1 MPGTYNGLRIID
13 LSDGIAGSYA
23 GTLLAE
29 MGADTVKI
37 EPPQGSTMRGLPGF
51 HVWNRSKRSIVM
63 DLKHEGQGD
72 IQRLLAKADVV
83 ISDFLPNEARDLH
96 LEYSDIASINP
107 QVIYCVMPPLGS
119 RGPHANMPMN
129 DDLVAAYG
137 GFFAAQ
143 WAYREGPVYI
153 IIPLAS
159 YGAALLAAGAVGA
172 ALFAR
177 ERTGRGQQVEV
188 SWLAGSFASQMSF
201 VVDSETPQES
211 LWERDPLGGF
221 SPAYRLYKASDDW
234 LCIACVHGVFWNKL
248 CFALGMPELVSD
260 PRYADAPLGIAIEH
274 RPALKKTFAEVIA
287 TRPRSEW
294 VRILQENDVPCAPV
308 MTPFDF
314 INDPQVVHNGMRV
327 EVDDPELGKTIQIGV
342 PVRLSKTPG
351 AIRYPSPC
359 LGQHSGEVLN
369 ELSESS
375 QPGTT
380 PKKISLKQPPQK
392 ATLSG
397 IKVVDFTTYIAGG
410 QVGRALAEMG
420 ADVIKVESIEGDSYR
435 LVPYGFMAQNRG
447 KRDICIDIT
456 NQEGQGIT
464 NKLIQQADIVVE
476 NFRPGVARRLNMDYD
491 TVRHTRPEIIYC
503 SVTGYGSNG
512 PYISLPG
519 LDQLVKAMSGL
530 MQAQGDEQGEPVD
543 LRVGF
548 LDNICALIAIYGIL
562 AALHHRERTGE
573 GQLVEANIISAA
585 LLVQSGDLVFYEG
598 KPPSPNGGVDLIGLS
613 ALRRLYQAKDG
624 WLMLSIQKNEQWQP
638 FTQAINRSD
647 LGEQYSATEAL
658 SSSRDGE
665 LAQLLEEVF
674 RIRSVDEWFQL
685 LATAEIPCSPVLSYR
700 DLYKDPHVEANE
712 LFVIEDNPDWGR
724 VWVTDSLA
732 KFPAMPGKV
741 QYGTPRQG
749 EHSDE
754 IMLAL
759 GYNRTQIQDLKA
771 LKVVL

>member
-1 MPGTYNGLRIID
+1 MAGAYNGLKIID

-29 MGADTVKI
+29 MGADTIKV
-37 EPPQGSTMRGLPGF
+37 EPPQGSTLRGLPGF
-51 HVWNRSKRSIVM
+51 HVWNRSKRSITI
-63 DLKHEGQGD
+63 DLQHEGQGD
-72 IQRLLAKADVV
+72 IRHLLTEADVV
-83 ISDFLPNEARDLH
+83 ISDFLPLEARELH

-107 QVIYCVMPPLGS
+107 QVIYCAMPPLGS
-119 RGPHANMPMN
+119 RGPHANTPMN

-248 CFALGMPELVSD
+248 CFALGMPELISD

-274 RPALKKTFAEVIA
+274 RPALKKSFAEAIA
-287 TRPRSEW
+287 TRTRSEW

-342 PVRLSKTPG
+342 PVTLSRTPG
-351 AIRYPSPC
+351 SILYPAPR
-359 LGQHSGEVLN
+359 LGQHNNEVLN
-369 ELSESS
+369 ELREGG
-375 QPGTT
+375 QPSA
-380 PKKISLKQPPQK
+380 ISTKSAPKQPQQK

-397 IKVVDFTTYIAGG
+397 IQVVDFTTYIAGG
-410 QVGRALAEMG
+410 QVGRTLAEMG
-420 ADVIKVESIEGDSYR
+420 ADVIKVESIEGDPYR

-447 KRDICIDIT
+447 KRDICIDLT
-456 NQEGQGIT
+456 SREGQSII
-464 NKLIQQADIVVE
+464 NKLVQRADIVVE
-476 NFRPGVARRLNMDYD
+476 NFRPGVAKRLNMDYE
-491 TVRHTRPEIIYC
+491 TVRNTRPKIIYC
-503 SVTGYGSNG
+503 SVTGYGSDG

-530 MQAQGDEQGEPVD
+530 MQAQGDRQGEPVD

-548 LDNICALIAIYGIL
+548 LDNICALIAIYGTL
-562 AALHHRERTGE
+562 AALYHRERTGE

-585 LLVQSGDLVFYEG
+585 LLVQSGDLIFYEG
-598 KPPSPNGGVDLIGLS
+598 KPPGPEGGVDLIGLS

-624 WLMLSIQKNEQWQP
+624 WLMLSIQKNEQWP
-638 FTQAINRSD
+638 SFAQAINRSD
-647 LGEQYSATEAL
+647 LDKLYSAQKAL

-665 LAQLLEEVF
+665 LARILEKVF
-674 RIRSVDEWFQL
+674 CTRSVDEWLQL
-685 LATAEIPCSPVLSYR
+685 FNAAEIPCSPVLSYR

-712 LFVIEDNPDWGR
+712 LFAIEDNPEWGR

-732 KFPAMPGKV
+732 KFPNMPGKV
-741 QYGTPRQG
+741 QYGTPCLG

-754 IMLAL
+754 IMLEL
-759 GYNRTQIQDLKA
+759 GYNQPQIQDLKVRKIM
-771 LKVVL
+771 L